1 MIGER
6 IKILRTERNLTQAAL
21 AHALGIAKTTL
32 AAYEQDKNEP
42 SNETFIKIANYFNVS
57 ADYLLGLTDV
67 KSADANIAS
76 IANYLGLTERSIV
89 ALHSYHDIAEKHH
102 NAHMVQKLRILNML
116 FEPGCDLLEHITDYI
131 CFSATHFKNFNDES
145 NDSLTPISDL
155 ELWDDSQKVG
165 YSDDWDLWSKA
176 LLLIVEE
183 ELMLLRKQFL
193 KDKKVTSAI
202 PKKRIRAV
210 YRPAAPN
217 GAGN

>member
-67 KSADANIAS
+67 KTANANIAF
-76 IANYLGLTERSIV
+76 IANYLGLTERSI
-89 ALHSYHDIAEKHH
+89 AELHSYHDIAKKYH
-102 NAHMVQKLRILNML
+102 NTHMMQKLRILNMF
-116 FEPGCDLLEHITDYI
+116 FEPHCELLEHITDYI
-131 CFSATHFKNFNDES
+131 YFSATHFKKFSDNS
-145 NDSLTPISDL
+145 NSSLTPISDL

-165 YSDDWDLWSKA
+165 YSDDWDMWSKA

-183 ELMLLRKQFL
+183 ELMSLREQFHTN
-193 KDKKVTSAI
+193 KKIASAI
-202 PKKRIRAV
+202 SKKKLHAV
-210 YRPAAPN
+210 YKPPTTE
-217 GAGN
+217 